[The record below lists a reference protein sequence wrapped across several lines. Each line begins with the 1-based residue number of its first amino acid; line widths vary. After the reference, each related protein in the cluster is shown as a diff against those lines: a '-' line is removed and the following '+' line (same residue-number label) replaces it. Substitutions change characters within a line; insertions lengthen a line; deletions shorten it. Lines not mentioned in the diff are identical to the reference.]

1 MDRTTPSLP
10 SVPRLPWPVAARIAA
25 KKGVHRE
32 VTGDCQVCHVEHQGV
47 DADLRPL
54 DSKDFDHRAE
64 TGFPLEGKHT
74 ALAGKCPACHNS
86 RSYLNNLK
94 NCDSC
99 HADPHKGGMTQSCDS
114 CHSPEGWSFA
124 SRAFHKA
131 GHFPLEG
138 RHLSVPCASCHLD
151 GLIKGTPTRCYD
163 CHWIRRQDDPYRTR
177 LGNECEECHR
187 PTSWTAVL
195 WDHGARTGMPLNGAH
210 RSLNC
215 DACHK
220 DRVFT
225 NASFDCYSCHRE
237 DYEETDDPN
246 HMRAG
251 FPTTCELCHLPSH
264 TSWEQASFNHASIYP
279 LVGVHAAQACSSCHK
294 NNIYAGTPRDCYGC
308 HRTDYE
314 STRDPNHVAAGFPTS
329 CETCHRPTDAS
340 FEQASFNHGATYPLV
355 GAHATQACSS
365 CHKNN
370 IYAGTPRDCYGC
382 HRTDYES
389 TRDPNHVAAGFP
401 TSCETCHRP
410 TDTSFEQASFNH
422 GAVYPLV
429 GVHATQA
436 CSSCHKNNIY
446 AGTPRDCYG
455 CHRADYE
462 SARDPNHVAAGF
474 PTTCDSCHRPTDTSF
489 EQGRFDHSYFPITT
503 GRHAGNACSACHPD
517 SSNFKVFS
525 CLTCHGQSETN
536 SHHTGVSGYS
546 YNSQACYSCHPQGRE

>member
-1 MDRTTPSLP
+1 
-10 SVPRLPWPVAARIAA
+10 
-25 KKGVHRE
+25 
-32 VTGDCQVCHVEHQGV
+32 
-47 DADLRPL
+47 
-54 DSKDFDHRAE
+54 
-64 TGFPLEGKHT
+64 
-74 ALAGKCPACHNS
+74 
-86 RSYLNNLK
+86 
-94 NCDSC
+94 
-99 HADPHKGGMTQSCDS
+99 MTQSCDS

-264 TSWEQASFNHASIYP
+264 TSWEQASFNHA
-279 LVGVHAAQACSSCHK
+279 
-294 NNIYAGTPRDCYGC
+294 
-308 HRTDYE
+308 
-314 STRDPNHVAAGFPTS
+314 
-329 CETCHRPTDAS
+329 AS
-340 FEQASFNHGATYPLV
+340 
-355 GAHATQACSS
+355 
-365 CHKNN
+365 
-370 IYAGTPRDCYGC
+370 
-382 HRTDYES
+382 
-389 TRDPNHVAAGFP
+389 
-401 TSCETCHRP
+401 
-410 TDTSFEQASFNH
+410 
-422 GAVYPLV
+422 YPLV

-436 CSSCHKNNIY
+436 CSSCHKNNVY

-455 CHRADYE
+455 CHRTDYGAPAIPIT
-462 SARDPNHVAAGF
+462 SPPGSRRVARPATAPPTRLLNRLLLTTAPPTPWWAPMPLRPAAPATKTTFTPARRATATAATGPITRAPAI
-474 PTTCDSCHRPTDTSF
+474 PTTSPPGSRRVVRPATALPTRLLSRPHLTTAPFTPWWASTPRRPAAPATRITSMPGHRATATAATEPLRERPRSQSRRRRVPDDLRQLPPS
-489 EQGRFDHSYFPITT
+489 H
-503 GRHAGNACSACHPD
+503 RHFLRAGP
-517 SSNFKVFS
+517 V
-525 CLTCHGQSETN
+525 
-536 SHHTGVSGYS
+536 
-546 YNSQACYSCHPQGRE
+546 